1 MELIM
6 TEPNPLAETPANVAQ
21 RENTVNGSRLREA
34 IATRVV
40 VADGAMATML
50 MSKGILPTR
59 CFEELNVS
67 LPALVRDVHREYMR
81 AGVEILTAN
90 TFGANRA
97 RLSGFGFGH
106 LVKRINQAGVRIAR
120 E

>member
-1 MELIM
+1 M
-6 TEPNPLAETPANVAQ
+6 TEPNPLAEIPANVEQKEA
-21 RENTVNGSRLREA
+21 NGSKLRDA
-34 IATRVV
+34 LTSRIV

-50 MSKGILPTR
+50 MSKGVLPHR

-67 LPALVRDVHREYMR
+67 LPALVRDVHKEYMR

-97 RLSGFGFGH
+97 RLAGFGFGH

-120 E
+120 EAA